1 MKYLE
6 DNSSRNDADLWYTEQ
21 SFRSLNQTIGRAIR
35 NTEDYAAILLFDQR
49 YLKEE
54 NLKNLSKWFTSC
66 LRSANASYCDIAEF
80 FKNADLPK
88 EYYEEK
94 IEKNMTKNKHEPTL
108 C

>member
-6 DNSSRNDADLWYTEQ
+6 DNFSRAEADLWYTEQ

-49 YLKEE
+49 YLKED

-66 LRSANASYCDIAEF
+66 LRSAMPHIVTLQISSKMLSFPMKKAEIRS
-80 FKNADLPK
+80 K
-88 EYYEEK
+88 
-94 IEKNMTKNKHEPTL
+94 
-108 C
+108 